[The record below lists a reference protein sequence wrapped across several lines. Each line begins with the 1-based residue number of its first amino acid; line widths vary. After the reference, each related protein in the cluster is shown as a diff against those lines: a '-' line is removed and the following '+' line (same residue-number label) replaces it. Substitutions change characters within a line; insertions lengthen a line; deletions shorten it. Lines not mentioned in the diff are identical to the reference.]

1 MPIRTLLDTTCLVAA
16 LCAWHEHHEATR
28 TDLER
33 RLRARERLV
42 VAAPSLVESY
52 AVLTRLPPP
61 HRLSAHDA
69 WRLLD
74 GNWSG
79 SDVVA
84 LSVSEYRRVI
94 RDSRDNGVHGGRVY
108 DAVIAACARKAGA
121 RTLVTWNLA
130 HFHGLDASVDVVA
143 PATE

>member
-1 MPIRTLLDTTCLVAA
+1 MPTRTLLDTSCLVAA
-16 LCAWHEHHEATR
+16 LCAWHEHHDTTR
-28 TDLER
+28 ADLEQ

-42 VAAPSLVESY
+42 VAAPSLVETY

-74 GNWSG
+74 ANWSG
-79 SDVVA
+79 SDVFA
-84 LSVSEYRRVI
+84 LSASEYWRVI
-94 RDSRDNGVHGGRVY
+94 RDSRDSGVHGGRVY

-130 HFHGLDASVDVVA
+130 HFHGFAASVDVVA
-143 PATE
+143 PGTA